1 MEGQKCGIGRKPP
14 TTLVEDGQMKSTSR
28 WPFVVNV
35 PSKLRTEVYSAGI
48 GDYSLQRSHQDEP
61 IFLFCWVGNWITGRH
76 GSRGGD
82 HGWFQQESAVG
93 FARWHRSRG
102 FLNRR
107 ERKDPAIRTRA
118 RAHVHA
124 GRDGSVR
131 GDARVRGV
139 GQRFLQ
145 PPARRRPQRPARR
158 GRVSLPRRRST
169 TRGWK
174 VVDVCRS
181 GPLGATEENIRI
193 VRGFWFPRER

>member
-1 MEGQKCGIGRKPP
+1 MLRASFGPSASSGFRTVRHLGLFVVYEGQKCGIGRKLH
-14 TTLVEDGQMKSTSR
+14 TTLVEDGQMKNTSR

-35 PSKLRTEVYSAGI
+35 PSKLPTEIFCGHRRLFPPTVTSRRTHHY
-48 GDYSLQRSHQDEP
+48 
-61 IFLFCWVGNWITGRH
+61 FCLVGNWIN
-76 GSRGGD
+76 
-82 HGWFQQESAVG
+82 HGWFQLESAVG

-107 ERKDPAIRTRA
+107 ERKDPAVRTRA

-124 GRDGSVR
+124 ERDGSVR

-174 VVDVCRS
+174 VVDV
-181 GPLGATEENIRI
+181 
-193 VRGFWFPRER
+193 